1 MIRKLELTLAVL
13 KPDILSK
20 RYVKEEIKKIILKN
34 NFYFIKSKTFK
45 PTRDSMEK
53 FYSMHKDF
61 YPRLIDYM
69 ASAPI
74 SSYILARENAI
85 VKWRELIGPTK
96 HDKAIYEAPTSIRG
110 RYGISDTRNAVHG
123 SDSLESALTE
133 IKFMFPEF
141 HPEMWFK
148 MEEPL
153 FRKGQDILYD
163 SELEVHYLN
172 KSSHYMSTS
181 IIRPSNQ

>member
-53 FYSMHKDF
+53 FYSMHKGI
-61 YPRLIDYM
+61 LI
-69 ASAPI
+69 API